1 MINRDLR
8 TWGEICLIN
17 QMRLWQR
24 LNEVSEIGKQAQ
36 GGITRLSFTREER
49 QVKDLVASYMEEAG
63 LVVREDAIGNLIGRK
78 EGKCEGESTLIIG
91 SHLDSVPLGGNFD
104 GPLGV
109 LAGVEVL
116 QTMKEHGITTD
127 HPIEVIAFTDEEGG
141 RFQFGMIGS
150 RALAGTL
157 TPEHLQNTDRD
168 GISIEKAM
176 RESGL
181 DPQLIC
187 EAAREQ
193 GTVKAY
199 IELHIEQGKILETSQ
214 QSVGIVSGIAGPLW
228 MKWTLTGE
236 AGHAG
241 ATPMGTRK
249 DPLITAAILIQAVE
263 QEVKKYPN
271 AVGTVGQ
278 ISVKPGGVNV
288 IPGQVEFSLDLRDI
302 DEEIRNRLE
311 NQIVAYAKEICEERQ
326 IALETETLQRVAP
339 APCSTGI
346 QEIIEQACLSFGL
359 NTTVLPSGAGHDG
372 MQLKELCP
380 IGMIFIRSK
389 DGISHN
395 PAEWSSSE
403 DCADGA
409 NVLYHTVLK
418 LGSKQV
424 VL

>member
-1 MINRDLR
+1 MIN
-8 TWGEICLIN
+8 
-17 QMRLWQR
+17 QARLWQR
-24 LNEVSEIGKQAQ
+24 LQEVSEIGKHEQ

-63 LVVREDAIGNLIGRK
+63 LIVREDAIGNLIGRK
-78 EGKCEGESTLIIG
+78 EGSLAGASAVLIG
-91 SHLDSVPLGGNFD
+91 SHLDSVPMGGNFD

-116 QTMKEHGITTD
+116 QTMNEQGITSD

-157 TPEHLQNTDRD
+157 TNAHLQNTDRD
-168 GISIEKAM
+168 GISIESAM
-176 RESGL
+176 RESAL
-181 DPQLIC
+181 DPLRIA
-187 EAAREQ
+187 EAAREK

-199 IELHIEQGKILETSQ
+199 IELHIEQGKVLESNHL
-214 QSVGIVSGIAGPLW
+214 SVGIVSGIAGPLW
-228 MKWTLTGE
+228 MKWTLIGE

-241 ATPMGTRK
+241 ATPMGIRK
-249 DPLITAAILIQAVE
+249 DPLPAAANLILAIE

-288 IPGQVEFSLDLRDI
+288 IPGQVEFTLDLRDI
-302 DEEIRNRLE
+302 DEQVRNQLEQQLVTYAQELCQEREITL
-311 NQIVAYAKEICEERQ
+311 QV
-326 IALETETLQRVAP
+326 ETLQRVAP
-339 APCSTGI
+339 APCSPVI
-346 QEIIEQACLSFGL
+346 QQIMEQACTANALK
-359 NTTVLPSGAGHDG
+359 TTVLPSGAGHDG

-380 IGMIFIRSK
+380 ISMIFIRSK

-395 PAEWSSSE
+395 PAEWSSPE

-409 NVLYHTVLK
+409 NVLYHTVLA
-418 LGSKQV
+418 LGSEQA